1 MTFDIDSGVLFPGR
15 MALPDVIDRDVAA
28 GPTTRTSDPD
38 GKAAPVIKSVR
49 ASGVWQGSMTTAVNI
64 REFSFISDEPEAV
77 GGTNS
82 APTPMEIVA
91 GAVNACTTVTIEQVA
106 GELGITLWSVETE
119 TVAHMDV
126 RGFRGTADVPAHFL
140 DYALQ
145 IRIAT
150 DASEGDRLT
159 LQREVE
165 KRSPAV
171 SLISAASVPLDLLWE
186 FRGA

>member
-1 MTFDIDSGVLFPGR
+1 
-15 MALPDVIDRDVAA
+15 
-28 GPTTRTSDPD
+28 
-38 GKAAPVIKSVR
+38 
-49 ASGVWQGSMTTAVNI
+49 MTTTVNI
-64 REFSFISDEPEAV
+64 REFSFISDEPESV

-106 GELGITLWSVETE
+106 GELGVVLQSVETE
-119 TVAHMDV
+119 THAHMDV

-150 DASEGDRLT
+150 DASEDDRLA

-165 KRSPAV
+165 KRSPAI
-171 SLISAASVPLDLLWE
+171 SLISAASVPLEMRWE
-186 FRGA
+186 FSRA